1 MHERNVFFP
10 FLLPVRFSVRCEAYV
25 IQGIAQDKLFLPSQG
40 MLSNEN
46 VTRWLAFRLESI
58 TEISLHYPLL
68 HVFFTYHSLSVSRS
82 SVFQKVGITR
92 KLDWRVWIAARR
104 EIFTTS
110 ENLLLLAILRLE
122 IFVPSPLGRKFN
134 PAAFNPRNFL
144 ISDIYTRLFVDMER
158 FESLHV
164 SREQSATGYPVLRK
178 ESIEEFVS

>member
-10 FLLPVRFSVRCEAYV
+10 FLLPVRFSVRCEATPT
-25 IQGIAQDKLFLPSQG
+25 LFRESLRINFSFPPRECYRTKTLLDDSRFV
-40 MLSNEN
+40 SK
-46 VTRWLAFRLESI
+46 SI

-110 ENLLLLAILRLE
+110 RELAPPRHSSTRDLPFLLRWVGNLIQPRLILE
-122 IFVPSPLGRKFN
+122 TF
-134 PAAFNPRNFL
+134 
-144 ISDIYTRLFVDMER
+144 
-158 FESLHV
+158 
-164 SREQSATGYPVLRK
+164 
-178 ESIEEFVS
+178 